1 MTSYLL
7 YLLLVTAF
15 LHQTLDRYRRF
26 EMARSSIRWRVHV
39 NGIRG
44 KSTTTRYLAAIF
56 REQGYRT
63 FAKTTGSAARIL
75 LPDGT
80 EQSVQRKGMPN
91 VNEQVGILR
100 QFSDNGAEAAVVECM
115 AVNPAYGEW
124 LEQKVMQSSI
134 GVITNIRLDHTD
146 YLGETLEEIARS
158 LARAIPNHGIL
169 ITAEQNPTLQAILQ
183 QQAEQHGTQLIVV
196 NGSTIAPESLKAFNH
211 FAIEDNVAIGYAVAD
226 QIGLSRQ
233 RALAAMQ
240 AAQPDP
246 GALRLGTLTHQRKT
260 IHWANLFAVNDRE
273 SFVSLCERIFTMH
286 PEAQRMVI
294 LNNRHD
300 RQSRVHLF
308 TELALQLNF
317 STVFTFGD
325 YEKEVSEIATRK
337 PCRLIHCG
345 NGSRFRHASG
355 ATLLNTISGVIDRE
369 SSAVL
374 IGAVNIHT
382 PQASRLMEAINQ
394 QLAWS

>member
-1 MTSYLL
+1 MASYLL
-7 YLLLVTAF
+7 YLLIVTVF
-15 LHQTLDRYRRF
+15 LHQTLERYRRF
-26 EMARSSIRWRVHV
+26 QIARSAIRWRVHV

-56 REQGYRT
+56 REQGHRT

-75 LPDGT
+75 LPDGS
-80 EQSVQRKGMPN
+80 EQSVPRQGMAN

-100 QFSDNGAEAAVVECM
+100 QFSADGAEAAIVECM
-115 AVNPAYGEW
+115 AINPAYGEW
-124 LEQKVMQSSI
+124 LEQKVMQSNL

-146 YLGETLEEIARS
+146 YLGETLEAIAHS
-158 LARAIPNHGIL
+158 LARAIPHNGIL
-169 ITAEQNPTLQAILQ
+169 ITAEQNPTLQTILRQ
-183 QQAEQHGTQLIVV
+183 EAEQRGTQLIVA
-196 NGSTIAPESLKAFNH
+196 NGNSVAPESLNEFNH
-211 FAIEDNVAIGYAVAD
+211 FAIEDNIAIGYAVAD
-226 QIGLSRQ
+226 QIGLPRQ
-233 RALAAMQ
+233 RALQAMQ
-240 AAQPDP
+240 AAHPDP
-246 GALRLGTLTHQRKT
+246 GALQLGTLTYQTRT

-273 SFVSLCERIFTMH
+273 SFVSLCERIFSMH
-286 PEAQRMVI
+286 PDAQRMVI

-308 TELALQLNF
+308 TELVLQLNF
-317 STVFTFGD
+317 ATVFTFGD
-325 YEKEVSEIATRK
+325 YEKEVRQIAARK

-345 NGSRFRHASG
+345 NGSRLKNASG
-355 ATLLNTISGVIDRE
+355 TTLLETISGLIDPE

-382 PQASRLMEAINQ
+382 PQASRLMDAISK